1 MSRDNFSKVTTDVLA
16 KRVAY
21 LCSNPDCR
29 KSTIG
34 PNEMVDK
41 ATSIGIA
48 AHITAASGG
57 GPRFDD
63 EMNSEQ
69 RSHIENGIWL
79 CSNCA
84 TRIDKDEKK
93 FSTELLKDWKKG
105 AEKEADEKINGQL
118 KIQPNGIPY
127 LEADVIYQNGGRYNQ
142 GYSRKNPIIEFNGK
156 QAYDVSDNPII
167 YWELSWKF
175 NFAIFNNS
183 NYPAY
188 NVTVESVGKEH
199 FTNLGKLPKINNLP
213 PFKNLDLEAKFSDH
227 FEGNSKEADKILRHR
242 IPEKFEDLVL
252 KITYFDD
259 DRNQHTTI
267 VEIKSGEILNSR
279 Q

>member
-1 MSRDNFSKVTTDVLA
+1 MRDNFNKITTEVLA
-16 KRVAY
+16 KRVGY

-34 PNEMVDK
+34 PNEIVGK

-48 AHITAASGG
+48 AHITAASSG
-57 GPRFDD
+57 GPRFDE
-63 EMNSEQ
+63 EMSGEQ

-84 TRIDKDEKK
+84 TMIDKDKDK
-93 FSTELLKDWKKG
+93 FPTELLKNWKLT

-118 KIQPNGIPY
+118 KTQKKGIPY
-127 LEADVIYQNGGRYNQ
+127 LEADVIWKNGGRYNQ
-142 GYSRKNPIIEFNGK
+142 GYSPKNPIIEFNGK
-156 QAYDVSDNPII
+156 EAYDVSNNPII

-175 NFAIFNNS
+175 NFVIFNNS

-188 NVTVESVGKEH
+188 NVRVESVGKEH
-199 FTNLGKLPKINNLP
+199 FTYLGNLPKINNLP
-213 PFKNLDLEAKFSDH
+213 PFKNLDIEAKFSD
-227 FEGNSKEADKILRHR
+227 FLESTSREADEILRHK
-242 IPEKFEDLVL
+242 IPKKFDDLVL

-259 DRNQHTTI
+259 ERNQHITV
-267 VEIKSGEILNSR
+267 VEIKGGEIQNTK